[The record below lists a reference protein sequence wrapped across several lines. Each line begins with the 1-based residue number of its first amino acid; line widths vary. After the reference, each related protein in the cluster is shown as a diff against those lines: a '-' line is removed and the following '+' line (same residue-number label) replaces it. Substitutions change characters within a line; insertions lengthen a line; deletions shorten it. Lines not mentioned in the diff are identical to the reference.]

1 MDRRSLRPNVPPGK
15 VAVYARSSYPQTR
28 IDLARWCTLWQEVV
42 AVLVRLPHTDVIIVS
57 YYARPYSGRAARLSL
72 GWVSHLRQRHPGCPI
87 LVAGDFN
94 APHTTWGYV
103 TSSARGKCVYDTF
116 VDAQFVLLNDV
127 SVPTRRCERPRDT
140 PRSPDLAWWLGSGA
154 VTWMCEPDCWGSDHH
169 PVHLGLSP
177 GRRDRLRR
185 LCRVVDWDVYRSA
198 SATMVSGP
206 LPDPCPRLRAAL
218 DAATRTTWVEESR
231 PAPDL
236 QLCRLWA
243 ARRQAELAS
252 VRNPTSI
259 DARLK
264 LQCLTAAAR

>member
-1 MDRRSLRPNVPPGK
+1 MMVPVNSGSSESILQWNCRGITGKVGELRQRLLCGKLRAWALLLQETNGLPSLSGFVAYSSPSILDRRSLRPNVPPGK

-198 SATMVSGP
+198 
-206 LPDPCPRLRAAL
+206 
-218 DAATRTTWVEESR
+218 
-231 PAPDL
+231 
-236 QLCRLWA
+236 
-243 ARRQAELAS
+243 
-252 VRNPTSI
+252 
-259 DARLK
+259 
-264 LQCLTAAAR
+264 